1 MKKTLAATVVVLT
14 ALSGCVNPVGP
25 RNPPIQSAVV
35 PQPTPL
41 DQTAR
46 SAARDVVN
54 REMARKLP
62 GKNVAPYTD
71 CIINNATAGEITTLA
86 GIALGQGSAI
96 EPVAAIIRRP
106 ETSQCIARVAAV

>member
-1 MKKTLAATVVVLT
+1 MKKALVATVVALT
-14 ALSGCVNPVGP
+14 ALSGCVNPVAQ
-25 RNPPIQSAVV
+25 RNPPAASPI

-71 CIINNATAGEITTLA
+71 CIINNASASEITTLA
-86 GIALGQGSAI
+86 GIGLGQGSAI

-106 ETSQCIARVAAV
+106 ETSQCIARVATV